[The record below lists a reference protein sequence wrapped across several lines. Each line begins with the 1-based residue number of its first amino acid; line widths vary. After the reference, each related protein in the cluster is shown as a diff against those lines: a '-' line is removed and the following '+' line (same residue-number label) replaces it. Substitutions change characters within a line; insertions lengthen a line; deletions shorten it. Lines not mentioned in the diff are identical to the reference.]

1 MRRFAVAA
9 AVVFLARIACADDV
23 TLRVA
28 ETVTIEIPGTT
39 AAYAVDPAIADVTM
53 ASGGRVTI
61 TGRSAGTTQIIA
73 ITANGTRAYLIT
85 ISAAA
90 QRHLPGALATN
101 APIARADIRYAGGAH
116 QVQSAFDVFT
126 SDGERRSQFHLL
138 NVHYL
143 TESFGRST
151 NAIPSIYYRTTSG
164 RRTLTLL
171 DDFIDLSPI
180 TVRSTQVRGVHLID
194 GSFVLHAGYAAST
207 MYEDLFLPADKRWMA
222 SAGYAIDR
230 GRFRWIPSAYAFL
243 SEPRGTAARRGVVAS
258 LATEYRDGEALFA
271 RGEMAAGRGVAGSGE
286 VRYQTERDQLRG
298 RLFYKPN
305 DFPTLGLSDLPGVHG
320 EFDWSRHATK
330 RLSVDS
336 YATYDRTKIAAF
348 DQTVGV
354 ANVALRYA
362 VTPHVSVLTG
372 ADSSVVRSGT
382 NASIRTIGI
391 PAGVSYDAQRFG
403 AAALYRL
410 LDNSQTSRRGDS
422 LRLSG
427 RAGSGGLTVNAWV
440 ERQRRAP
447 SLDLIFRD
455 TPGLELALLRLGIT
469 VRTPEDLSRVLRD
482 NAALI
487 NLGYIDGV
495 TVNLTPRR
503 VQSGIDAAFNSAD
516 TRNQLR
522 LHAVV
527 DRSEGVAST
536 QESMLA
542 TLSYTRRLMTSTD
555 IYGSYSR
562 WRTSISS
569 RAIDG
574 SSIELG
580 VRHRFDGL
588 PQFLQ
593 RSGTIEGLVFLDPQQ
608 RGVVNETTT
617 PLDGILVML
626 DDTRSTRSAKNG
638 AYAFRGVPPGRHRVS
653 AKIGASKPA
662 YFTTPSTAELSASGH
677 ADFGLVWSPARIIGR
692 VVSDANLGIAGAV
705 LNARTTKGADMS
717 ATTDS
722 EGGFVLA
729 GPAGEYTIDLAA
741 ESLPAGYTIKGTSK
755 RVVNAPAD
763 QPKDVAFD
771 VQALRSVAGTVEGGP
786 AEVRIEPLGLTVT
799 SDAAGNYV
807 FRSLP
812 PGTFTIT
819 ARRGERVA
827 SRTITVPSEPVILNA
842 PLVFADAPPPTATP
856 RRAEASVPAA
866 VRSFFVQLGAFREAR
881 NAAELIDRVA
891 RTGTHAESVQTDGL
905 ILVRVGPYDSRAA
918 ATKTTAQL
926 REKGFEAIVTR

>member
-9 AVVFLARIACADDV
+9 VAVLCARIACADD
-23 TLRVA
+23 LALHVA
-28 ETVTIEIPGTT
+28 DTVTIEIAGTT
-39 AAYAVDPAIADVTM
+39 AAYAVDPAIADVTT

-73 ITANGTRAYLIT
+73 ITASGTKAYLIT
-85 ISAAA
+85 IAAPAA
-90 QRHLPGALATN
+90 QRLPAALAAN
-101 APIARADIRYAGGAH
+101 APIGRADIRYEGGAH
-116 QVQSAFDVFT
+116 QVQSSFDVFT
-126 SDGERRSQFHLL
+126 TDGERRSQFHLL

-164 RRTLTLL
+164 RRELTLL
-171 DDFIDLSPI
+171 DDVVDLSPL
-180 TVRSTQVRGVHLID
+180 TVRSTQIRGVHLID
-194 GSFVLHAGYAAST
+194 GPLEVHAGYAAST
-207 MYEDLFLPADKRWMA
+207 MYEDLFLPADKRWLA

-230 GRFRWIPSAYAFL
+230 SRFRWIPSAYAFF
-243 SEPRGTAARRGVVAS
+243 SEPRGTAARRGAAAS
-258 LATEYRDGEALFA
+258 LATEYRDGDALFA
-271 RGEMAAGRGVAGSGE
+271 RGEMAVSRGVAGSAE
-286 VRYQTERDQLRG
+286 IRYQTERDQLRG

-320 EFDWSRHATK
+320 EMDWSRRATK
-330 RLSVDS
+330 RLGVDS
-336 YATYDRTKIAAF
+336 YATFDRTKIAAF

-362 VTPHVSVLTG
+362 VTPHVSVLSG
-372 ADSSVVRSGT
+372 ADSSVVRSAA

-403 AAALYRL
+403 AAASYRL
-410 LDNSQTSRRGDS
+410 LDNSQSSRLGDT

-427 RAGSGGLTVNAWV
+427 RAGSGGFTVNAWM

-469 VRTPEDLSRVLRD
+469 VRTPEDLARVLRD

-487 NLGYIDGV
+487 NLGYIDSV

-527 DRSEGVAST
+527 DRSDGVSST

-542 TLSYTRRLMTSTD
+542 TLSYTRRLMSSTD
-555 IYGSYSR
+555 IYASYSR
-562 WRTSISS
+562 WRTSVAA
-569 RAIDG
+569 RAVTG
-574 SSIELG
+574 SSVEGG

-593 RSGTIEGLVFLDPQQ
+593 RSGTIEGFVFLDPQQ
-608 RGVVNETTT
+608 RGAANETTT
-617 PLDGILVML
+617 PLADIVVTL
-626 DDTRSTRSAKNG
+626 DDTRSTRTDKNG
-638 AYAFRGVPPGRHRVS
+638 AYAFRDVAAGRHRVT
-653 AKIGASKPA
+653 AKLGASKPA
-662 YFTTPSTAELSASGH
+662 YFTTPSTAELSASGR

-692 VVSDANLGIAGAV
+692 IVSDANLGIAGAAV
-705 LNARTTKGADMS
+705 NARTTKGAEMT

-722 EGGFVLA
+722 EGSFVLA

-741 ESLPAGYTIKGTSK
+741 ESLPAGYTIKGAGE

-763 QPKDVAFD
+763 QPKDVVFD

-786 AEVRIEPLGLTVT
+786 AEIRIEPLGLTVT
-799 SDAAGNYV
+799 SDVAGNYV

-812 PGTFTIT
+812 PGTFSIT
-819 ARRGERVA
+819 ARRGARVA
-827 SRTITVPSEPVILNA
+827 SRTVTVPTEPAVLNA
-842 PLVFADAPPPTATP
+842 GAFVLTGAPPAETP
-856 RRAEASVPAA
+856 RSVPVA
-866 VRSFFVQLGAFREAR
+866 VRSFFVQLGAFREAQ
-881 NAAELIDRVA
+881 NAAQLVDRVGK
-891 RTGTHAESVQTDGL
+891 TGTHAERVQRDQM
-905 ILVRVGPYDSRAA
+905 ILVRVGPYASCAA
-918 ATKTTAQL
+918 AAKTIAQL
-926 REKGFEAIVTR
+926 REKGFDAIVTR

>member
-1 MRRFAVAA
+1 VRRFVLGAVI
-9 AVVFLARIACADDV
+9 VLVARLACADNV

-28 ETVTIEIPGTT
+28 ETVTIEIAGTT
-39 AAYAVDPAIADVTM
+39 AAYAVDPAIADVTT

-61 TGRSAGTTQIIA
+61 TGRSAGSTQIIA
-73 ITANGTRAYLIT
+73 ITSSGTRAYLIT
-85 ISAAA
+85 IAAAAA
-90 QRHLPGALATN
+90 QPLPAALATN
-101 APIARADIRYAGGAH
+101 APIGRADIRYAGGAH
-116 QVQSAFDVFT
+116 QVQSAFDGFT
-126 SDGERRSQFHLL
+126 TDGERRSQFHLM

-143 TESFGRST
+143 TDSFGRSE
-151 NAIPSIYYRTTSG
+151 NAIPSIYYRTSSG

-171 DDFIDLSPI
+171 DDIIDLSPL

-194 GSFVLHAGYAAST
+194 GPLELHAGYAAST
-207 MYEDLFLPADKRWMA
+207 MYEDLFLPADKRWIA
-222 SAGYAIDR
+222 SAGYGIDR
-230 GRFRWIPSAYAFL
+230 GHFRIIPSAYAFL

-258 LATEYRDGEALFA
+258 MATEYRDGEALFA
-271 RGEMAAGRGVAGSGE
+271 RGEMAVSRGVAASSE
-286 VRYQTERDQLRG
+286 VRYQTDRDQLRG
-298 RLFYKPN
+298 RVFYKPN

-320 EFDWSRHATK
+320 ELDWSRRATR
-330 RLSVDS
+330 RLSIDS
-336 YATYDRTKIAAF
+336 YGTFDRTKIAAF

-354 ANVALRYA
+354 ANVAVRYA
-362 VTPHVSVLTG
+362 VTPHVSLLTG

-403 AAALYRL
+403 AAASYRL
-410 LDNSQTSRRGDS
+410 LDNSQTSRYGDV

-427 RAGSGGLTVNAWV
+427 RAGSGGFTINAWV

-447 SLDLIFRD
+447 SLDLIFHD
-455 TPGLELALLRLGIT
+455 TPGLELALVRLGIT

-522 LHAVV
+522 LHAIV
-527 DRSEGVAST
+527 DRSEGVTST

-555 IYGSYSR
+555 VYASYSR
-562 WRTSISS
+562 WRTSFAS
-569 RAIDG
+569 RSVDG
-574 SSIELG
+574 SAVEAG

-593 RSGTIEGLVFLDPQQ
+593 RAGTIDGIVFLDPQQ
-608 RGVVNETTT
+608 RGVADATTT
-617 PLDGILVML
+617 PLEGIVVML
-626 DDTRSTRSAKNG
+626 DDARSTRSEKNG
-638 AYAFRGVPPGRHRVS
+638 AYAFRGVPPGRHHVA
-653 AKIGASKPA
+653 AKVGASKPA
-662 YFTTPSTAELSASGH
+662 YFTTPSTAELNASGH

-692 VVSDANLGIAGAV
+692 VVSDASAGISGAAI
-705 LNARTTKGADMS
+705 NARTTKGADMS
-717 ATTDS
+717 ATTDT

-741 ESLPAGYTIKGTSK
+741 ESLPAGYAIKGNNS
-755 RVVNAPAD
+755 RVVNATAD
-763 QPKDVAFD
+763 QPVNVAFE
-771 VQALRSVAGTVEGGP
+771 VEALRSIAGTVDGGP
-786 AEVRIEPLGLTVT
+786 AEVRIDPLGLTVT
-799 SDAAGNYV
+799 SDAAGNFV

-812 PGTFTIT
+812 PGTFTIS
-819 ARRGERVA
+819 ARRGGRVA
-827 SRTITVPSEPVILNA
+827 SKIVTVPAEPAVLNA
-842 PLVFADAPPPTATP
+842 ALVFA
-856 RRAEASVPAA
+856 EVPAPVAAAVNVPDA

-881 NAAELIDRVA
+881 NAEELIERA
-891 RTGTHAESVQTDGL
+891 AQSGTHAETVQSDRL
-905 ILVRVGPYDSRAA
+905 ILVRVGPYASRAEA
-918 ATKTTAQL
+918 VKTIAQL
-926 REKGFEAIVTR
+926 RQKGFDAIVTR

>member
-1 MRRFAVAA
+1 VRRFVIAA
-9 AVVFLARIACADDV
+9 AALLLARIAVADNV

-28 ETVTIEIPGTT
+28 ETVTIEIAGTT
-39 AAYAVDPAIADVTM
+39 AAYAVDPAIADVTT

-73 ITANGTRAYLIT
+73 ITASGTRAYLIT
-85 ISAAA
+85 IAAPAA
-90 QRHLPGALATN
+90 QRLPAALATN
-101 APIARADIRYAGGAH
+101 APVARADIRYAGGAH
-116 QVQSAFDVFT
+116 QVQSSVDVFT
-126 SDGERRSQFHLL
+126 TDGERRSQFHLM

-143 TESFGRST
+143 ADSFGRST

-164 RRTLTLL
+164 RRELTLL
-171 DDFIDLSPI
+171 DDIIDLSPL
-180 TVRSTQVRGVHLID
+180 TVRSTQVRGIHLLD
-194 GSFVLHAGYAAST
+194 GPLELHAGYAAST
-207 MYEDLFLPADKRWMA
+207 MYEDLFLPADRRWMA

-243 SEPRGTAARRGVVAS
+243 SEPRGTAARRGAVAS
-258 LATEYRDGEALFA
+258 LATEYRDGDVLFA

-320 EFDWSRHATK
+320 EIDWSRRATR

-336 YATYDRTKIAAF
+336 YATFDRTKIAAF

-354 ANVALRYA
+354 ANVAMRYA
-362 VTPHVSVLTG
+362 LTPHVSVTTG

-382 NASIRTIGI
+382 KSSIRTIGI

-403 AAALYRL
+403 ASASYRL
-410 LDNSQTSRRGDS
+410 LDNSQSSRRGDS
-422 LRLSG
+422 LRVTG
-427 RAGSGGLTVNAWV
+427 RAGSGGFTVSAWV

-447 SLDLIFRD
+447 SLDLIFHD

-469 VRTPEDLSRVLRD
+469 VRSPEDLSRVLRD

-522 LHAVV
+522 FHAVV

-542 TLSYTRRLMTSTD
+542 TLSYTRRLMASTD

-562 WRTSISS
+562 WRTSFAS
-569 RAIDG
+569 RAVDG
-574 SSIELG
+574 SSVEAG

-593 RSGTIEGLVFLDPQQ
+593 RSGTIEGFVFLDPQQ
-608 RGVVNETTT
+608 RGAHDATTT
-617 PLDGILVML
+617 PLADILVML
-626 DDTRSTRSAKNG
+626 DDARSARTEKNG
-638 AYAFRGVPPGRHRVS
+638 AYAFRDVPPGPHRVS
-653 AKIGASKPA
+653 AKLGASKPA
-662 YFTTPSTAELSASGH
+662 YFTTPSTAELSASGQ

-692 VVSDANLGIAGAV
+692 VVSDANLGIAGAAI
-705 LNARTTKGADMS
+705 NARTTKGADMN
-717 ATTDS
+717 AITDS
-722 EGGFVLA
+722 EGAFVLA

-741 ESLPAGYTIKGTSK
+741 ESLPAGYTIKESK
-755 RVVNAPAD
+755 RVVTAPAD
-763 QPKDVAFD
+763 VPKTIAFE
-771 VQALRSVAGTVEGGP
+771 VEALRSIAGTVDGGP
-786 AEVRIEPLGLTVT
+786 AEVRIEPLGRTVM

-812 PGTFTIT
+812 AGTFTIT
-819 ARRGERVA
+819 ARRGDRVA
-827 SRTITVPSEPVILNA
+827 SRSVTVPVEPMVQKA
-842 PLVFADAPPPTATP
+842 AALVLGDIAAETP
-856 RRAEASVPAA
+856 RVPAA
-866 VRSFFVQLGAFREAR
+866 IRAFFVQLGAFREAR
-881 NAAELIDRVA
+881 NASELVDRAA
-891 RTGTHAESVQTDGL
+891 RIGTRAESVQRDQL
-905 ILVRVGPYDSRAA
+905 IVVRVGPYASRTAA
-918 ATKTTAQL
+918 SETIAQL
-926 REKGFEAIVTR
+926 RQKGFEAIVTR

>member
-1 MRRFAVAA
+1 VKRFVIAAA
-9 AVVFLARIACADDV
+9 AVLFARIASAENV

-28 ETVTIEIPGTT
+28 ETVTIEIAGTT
-39 AAYAVDPAIADVTM
+39 AAYAVDPAIADVTT

-73 ITANGTRAYLIT
+73 ITASGTRAYLIT
-85 ISAAA
+85 IAAPAA
-90 QRHLPGALATN
+90 QRLPAGLAAN
-101 APIARADIRYAGGAH
+101 APVARADIRYAGGAH
-116 QVQSAFDVFT
+116 QVQSSFDIFT
-126 SDGERRSQFHLL
+126 TDGERRSQFHLL

-143 TESFGRST
+143 ADSFGRPP

-164 RRTLTLL
+164 RRELTLL
-171 DDFIDLSPI
+171 DDIIDLSPL
-180 TVRSTQVRGVHLID
+180 TVRSTQVRGVHLLD
-194 GSFVLHAGYAAST
+194 GPLELHAGYAAST
-207 MYEDLFLPADKRWMA
+207 MYEDLFLPADRRWMA

-243 SEPRGTAARRGVVAS
+243 SEPRGTAARRGAVAS
-258 LATEYRDGEALFA
+258 LATEYRDGDALFA
-271 RGEMAAGRGVAGSGE
+271 RGEMAVSRGVAGSGE

-320 EFDWSRHATK
+320 EIDWSRRATR

-336 YATYDRTKIAAF
+336 YATFDRTKIAAF
-348 DQTVGV
+348 DQTVGI

-362 VTPHVSVLTG
+362 VTPRVSVLTG

-403 AAALYRL
+403 GAALYRL
-410 LDNSQTSRRGDS
+410 LDNSQSSRRGDS

-427 RAGSGGLTVNAWV
+427 RAGSGGFTVNAWV

-447 SLDLIFRD
+447 SLDLIFHD
-455 TPGLELALLRLGIT
+455 TPGLELALLRLDIT

-522 LHAVV
+522 FHAVV
-527 DRSEGVAST
+527 DRSEDVAST

-542 TLSYTRRLMTSTD
+542 TLSYTRRLMASTD
-555 IYGSYSR
+555 VYGSYSR
-562 WRTSISS
+562 WRTSFAS
-569 RAIDG
+569 RAVDG
-574 SSIELG
+574 SSVEAG

-593 RSGTIEGLVFLDPQQ
+593 RSGTIEGFVFLDPEQ
-608 RGVVNETTT
+608 RGAHDATTT
-617 PLDGILVML
+617 PLPDILVML
-626 DDTRSTRSAKNG
+626 DDSRSARTEKNG
-638 AYAFRGVPPGRHRVS
+638 AYAFRDVAPGPHRVS
-653 AKIGASKPA
+653 AKLGASKSA
-662 YFTTPSTAELSASGH
+662 YFTTPSIANLSASGR

-692 VVSDANLGIAGAV
+692 VVSDANLSIAGAV

-729 GPAGEYTIDLAA
+729 GPAGEYTIDLAL
-741 ESLPAGYTIKGTSK
+741 ESLPAGYTIKETK
-755 RVVNAPAD
+755 RVVTAPAD
-763 QPKDVAFD
+763 VPQTIVFE
-771 VQALRSVAGTVEGGP
+771 VEALRSIAGTVDGGP
-786 AEVRIEPLGLTVT
+786 AQVRIEPLGLTVT

-812 PGTFTIT
+812 AGTFTIT
-819 ARRGERVA
+819 ARRGGRVA
-827 SRTITVPSEPVILNA
+827 SRSVTVPVEPIVQKA
-842 PLVFADAPPPTATP
+842 AVLVLSDIAVETP
-856 RRAEASVPAA
+856 RVPSA
-866 VRSFFVQLGAFREAR
+866 VRAFFVQLGAFREAR
-881 NAAELIDRVA
+881 NAAELVDRAA
-891 RTGTHAESVQTDGL
+891 RIGTRAESVQREQL
-905 ILVRVGPYDSRAA
+905 IVVRVGPYASRAA
-918 ATKTTAQL
+918 ASETIAQL